1 MERPCA
7 KTEAPSERAQRF
19 ANLLM
24 LSYEPMLA
32 WSLDGAIEF
41 WNAGAEQLYGFSPNE
56 ARQLGNFPQAFSHL
70 ALIGTALS
78 TCQ

>member
-1 MERPCA
+1 VHSVSQICSCYP
-7 KTEAPSERAQRF
+7 RA
-19 ANLLM
+19 
-24 LSYEPMLA
+24 YLA

-70 ALIGTALS
+70 ALIGTALEHMPVGPVGNAHELIP
-78 TCQ
+78 